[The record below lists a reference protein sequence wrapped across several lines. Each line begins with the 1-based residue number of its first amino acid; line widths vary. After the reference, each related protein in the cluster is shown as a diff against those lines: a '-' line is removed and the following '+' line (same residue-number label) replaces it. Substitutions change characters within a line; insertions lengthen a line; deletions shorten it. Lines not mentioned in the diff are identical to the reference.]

1 MFSFVRTSSGAPIC
15 RMIPGDDIR
24 MIDRPTGTV
33 VCDGR
38 NGVYPVR
45 EKLSGGYWVDEEGKP
60 YRPSRNG
67 RVVGHIRDGI
77 YVPKDPDLVPVG
89 EVDLKDWGNVE
100 LFDRLN
106 GDVLDHLRL
115 FYNAEDSTRLY
126 VMAILRASYRG
137 ITDHLMARQYQETF
151 LTEMYPGVNLN
162 RSSISTFLRN
172 VGRSCARISD
182 FMRFETSC
190 MGEDEHVII
199 DGSLCQ
205 DHSRVNTLSEVS
217 RKTAKRG
224 YKDILLL
231 YAYCME
237 KKRPICSKVYPGNMA
252 DQRAVSD
259 FLEQFGICNGII
271 VADKGF
277 TYVSLKEAVEKNKGL
292 HYLLPI
298 KRNSRV
304 IEELSLCAF
313 DELLAGEKCI
323 QCKKASRVE
332 NGEKVW
338 YYSFRDLS
346 IALDEEIHY
355 MSAHRADGID
365 MEDLERSRPLFGTIM
380 FQSDFEMSC
389 GTVYAT
395 YDSRWLIELFFRSQE
410 DTMDM
415 DDTREHSDYSV
426 IASNFVNHLA
436 SIMLS
441 NMFRFLDERKLLD
454 DRAYGEVLGL
464 LMRIKMTRTS
474 SSGEWKVRR
483 IAETDAEVLEKTGL
497 LIRPIVP
504 KEIKKRGRP
513 KGSKDTKPRKKRSDP
528 TESRGASQELPR

>member
-1 MFSFVRTSSGAPIC
+1 MSVPE
-15 RMIPGDDIR
+15 DIR
-24 MIDRPTGTV
+24 RIDRPRGTV

-45 EKLSGGYWVDEEGKP
+45 EKLSGRYWTDEEGKP
-60 YRPSRNG
+60 HRPSRNG
-67 RVVGHIRDGI
+67 RVVGHIRNGE
-77 YVPKDPDLVPVG
+77 YVPKGPELYPVG
-89 EVDLKDWGNVE
+89 EVDLKDWGNIE

-106 GDVLDHLRL
+106 SEVLEHLRL
-115 FYNAEDSTRLY
+115 FYDAEDSKRLY
-126 VMAILRASYRG
+126 VMALLRASYKG

-151 LTEMYPGVNLN
+151 LTEMYPDVNLN
-162 RSSISTFLRN
+162 RSSISEFLRK

-182 FMRFETSC
+182 FMRLETSR

-199 DGSLCQ
+199 DGSLRQ
-205 DHSRVNTLSEVS
+205 DHSKVNSLSEVS

-224 YKDILLL
+224 HKDILLL
-231 YAYCME
+231 YAYSME
-237 KKRPICSKVYPGNMA
+237 KKRPVCSKVYPGNMV

-259 FLEQFGICNGII
+259 FVEQFGIRDGII

-277 TYVSLKEAVEKNKGL
+277 SYVSLKEAVEENENL

-298 KRNSRV
+298 KRNNRA
-304 IEELSLCAF
+304 IDELSLCVF
-313 DELLAGEKCI
+313 DELLAGEKCV
-323 QCKKASRVE
+323 QCKKTSRIE

-338 YYSFRDLS
+338 YYSFRDPS
-346 IALDEEIHY
+346 IALDEEILY

-365 MEDLERSRPLFGTIM
+365 AEDLERSRPLFGTIM
-380 FQSDFEMSC
+380 FQSDLDMSC
-389 GTVYAT
+389 GTAYET

-410 DTMDM
+410 DTMEM

-454 DRAYGEVLGL
+454 DRTYGEINRL
-464 LMRIKMTRTS
+464 LLRIKMTRTS
-474 SSGEWKVRR
+474 ADGEWKVRR
-483 IAETDAEVLEKTGL
+483 IAETDAEILEKIGL
-497 LIRPIVP
+497 LSRPIVP

-513 KGSKDTKPRKKRSDP
+513 KGSKDTKPRKKRSAP
-528 TESRGASQELPR
+528 KAHEKPSSEAS